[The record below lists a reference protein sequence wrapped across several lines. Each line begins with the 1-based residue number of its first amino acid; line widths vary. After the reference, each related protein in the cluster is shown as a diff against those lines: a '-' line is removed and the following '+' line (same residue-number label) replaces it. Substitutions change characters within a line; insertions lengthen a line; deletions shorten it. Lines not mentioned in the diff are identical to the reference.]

1 MQTEPDDR
9 RRSGQSFI
17 PCALVHSGSGPWTIL
32 LLKGDLAKQ
41 SLRSHFEG
49 QPMQQREVEELR
61 LQACVENG
69 PKPVGAQ
76 ADGDGGGSV
85 TETLRDGTQ
94 VVAHSPD
101 KVEDGKED
109 AGFQMV
115 HRNDLPLYSA
125 QTLVDFKGGTWNLIL
140 EFVCS

>member
-1 MQTEPDDR
+1 MGKLNLMIVG
-9 RRSGQSFI
+9 RRSGQSFV
-17 PCALVHSGSGPWTIL
+17 PCALVHSGSGPWTIV

-49 QPMQQREVEELR
+49 QPMQLR

-115 HRNDLPLYSA
+115 HRNLRLLWQLSWTRSKKMRMFA
-125 QTLVDFKGGTWNLIL
+125 Q
-140 EFVCS
+140 S

>member
-1 MQTEPDDR
+1 MIVG
-9 RRSGQSFI
+9 RRSGQSFV
-17 PCALVHSGSGPWTIL
+17 PCALVHSGSGPWTIV

-115 HRNDLPLYSA
+115 HRNLRLLWQLSWTRSKKMRMFA
-125 QTLVDFKGGTWNLIL
+125 Q
-140 EFVCS
+140 S